1 MDEPGVGVDLGVQ
14 EVVAAQCAAVPFAAP
29 GARIAQELVIA
40 NGAVKC
46 QFRSKSEQVI
56 PVEK

>member
-1 MDEPGVGVDLGVQ
+1 MGVDLGVQ